1 MTNDTKNLFEENI
14 QNTEISNNFSENNT
28 TGIVPSQKIRKL
40 ILDKTII
47 SLESTIEENQ
57 IQPASIDLRLSSKAY
72 RVRASFLPGKNST
85 VQKKLNDYG
94 MHEIDLLNGA
104 VLEKGAV
111 YIVPLQESISL
122 TKRYS
127 GIANPKSSIGRLDIF
142 TRLITDNCEEFDRVN
157 NGYKGKLYAEISPRT
172 FSIVVRKGSKLL
184 QLRIRKG
191 SPRPSDSATRRL
203 HDKVS
208 LIESSLSD
216 KEVSKRIRN
225 GVPVSI
231 NLSNYNEIIGYKA
244 KNFTPLIDIDKVNFY
259 QISDFWEPIFS
270 SNNNSIILD
279 PNAFYILASKEA
291 LTVPPNHAAEMEA
304 FNPLH
309 GEFRVHYAG
318 FFDPGFGHSTTGGS
332 GSKAVLE
339 IRSYEV
345 PFLLEDGQVVCR
357 LIYERLTEDPDKL
370 YGANTLNSNYQA
382 QKLKLSKHFK
392 SE

>member
-345 PFLLEDGQVVCR
+345 PFLLEDGLTAAGAYCR
-357 LIYERLTEDPDKL
+357 RRAFARSGARTRLSL
-370 YGANTLNSNYQA
+370 L
-382 QKLKLSKHFK
+382 
-392 SE
+392 